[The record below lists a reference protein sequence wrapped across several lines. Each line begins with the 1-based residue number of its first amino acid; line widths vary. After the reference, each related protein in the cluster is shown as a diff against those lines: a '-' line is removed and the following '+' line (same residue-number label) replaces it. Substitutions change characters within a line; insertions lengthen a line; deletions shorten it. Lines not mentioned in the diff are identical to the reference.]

1 MLKTD
6 QINARKEVY
15 DAAIIMVSQ
24 MTLSGEAVG
33 QLPKVIKEI
42 KQLQTNF
49 IKRTTK
55 GEAKLT
61 ETI

>member
-6 QINARKEVY
+6 QINARNEVY

-24 MTLSGEAVG
+24 MELSGEAVS

-42 KQLQTNF
+42 NGLKNNF

-55 GEAKLT
+55 GESKLT